1 MASGD
6 LQRLLDEAAIEK
18 AICDW
23 CSAIDGRDW
32 DRMRSLIADPVFID
46 YSSNG
51 SLKGLIPAEAWVSRL
66 KILVGFDATLHMVSN
81 FVIALD
87 GDRATCTSYVNAFH
101 FLQDR
106 GRELGA
112 YACGVYVHELE
123 RAGDFWKI
131 AGATFKLAGR
141 YSGNEAF
148 QQAFERARELA
159 PGRTADGP
167 PAAETTAK
175 P

>member
-18 AICDW
+18 AICAW

-66 KILVGFDATLHMVSN
+66 KILLGFDATLHMVSN

-87 GDRATCTSYVNAFH
+87 GDRYLHVLRQCVPLPARSGARV
-101 FLQDR
+101 
-106 GRELGA
+106 GRLCLRRLCSRA
-112 YACGVYVHELE
+112 
-123 RAGDFWKI
+123 RAG
-131 AGATFKLAGR
+131 R
-141 YSGNEAF
+141 
-148 QQAFERARELA
+148 
-159 PGRTADGP
+159 
-167 PAAETTAK
+167 
-175 P
+175 